1 MTLKSALQDVRET
14 TLAAVSGLLGKLLY
28 LASLRQE
35 EGAYQH
41 WGMARVHG
49 PESAERALKT
59 AHGEV
64 LAGVLR
70 APLASL
76 TEDLEETSRSQG
88 LQPQTCVEEMRGKFD
103 DLLLDERKDSPKATH
118 LSSVLTALWYLE
130 QATQEP
136 AQARA
141 TPSTS

>member
-28 LASLRQE
+28 LASLRQDR
-35 EGAYQH
+35 AYQH

-70 APLASL
+70 TPLVYL

-88 LQPQTCVEEMRGKFD
+88 LQPQTCVEEMQSKFD
-103 DLLLDERKDSPKATH
+103 DLLLEERKDSPKATH
-118 LSSVLTALWYLE
+118 LSSVLTALSYLDQAALE
-130 QATQEP
+130 QGQSD
-136 AQARA
+136 A
-141 TPSTS
+141 TPSAS

>member
-1 MTLKSALQDVRET
+1 MTLKSALQDFRET

-28 LASLRQE
+28 LASLRQDR
-35 EGAYQH
+35 AYQH
-41 WGMARVHG
+41 WEMARVHG

-70 APLASL
+70 TPLVYL
-76 TEDLEETSRSQG
+76 TEDLEETSRSHG

-103 DLLLDERKDSPKATH
+103 DLLLEERKDSPKATH
-118 LSSVLTALWYLE
+118 LSSVLTALWHLE
-130 QATQEP
+130 QAPREQ

-141 TPSTS
+141 N

>member
-28 LASLRQE
+28 LASLRRE
-35 EGAYQH
+35 DGAYQH
-41 WGMARVHG
+41 WGMSRVHG

-88 LQPQTCVEEMRGKFD
+88 QLPQTCVEEMRGKFD
-103 DLLLDERKDSPKATH
+103 DLLLEERKDSPKATH
-118 LSSVLTALWYLE
+118 LSSVLTALSCLE
-130 QATQEP
+130 QAALEKPP
-136 AQARA
+136 AAA
-141 TPSTS
+141 TPSVS

>member
-14 TLAAVSGLLGKLLY
+14 TLAAVSGLLGKLFY
-28 LASLRQE
+28 LASLRRE
-35 EGAYQH
+35 DGGYQH
-41 WGMARVHG
+41 WGMARIHG
-49 PESAERALKT
+49 PESAARALKT

-76 TEDLEETSRSQG
+76 TEDLGETSRDQG
-88 LQPQTCVEEMRGKFD
+88 LLPQTCVEEMRGKFD
-103 DLLLDERKDSPKATH
+103 DLLLEERTNSPKATH

-130 QATQEP
+130 QAALKQAQVP
-136 AQARA
+136 ATRLA
-141 TPSTS
+141 S

>member
-1 MTLKSALQDVRET
+1 LQDVRET

-28 LASLRQE
+28 LASLRQDH
-35 EGAYQH
+35 AYRH

-70 APLASL
+70 TPLVYL

-103 DLLLDERKDSPKATH
+103 DLLLEERKDSPKATH
-118 LSSVLTALWYLE
+118 LSSVLTALSYLE
-130 QATQEP
+130 QSALEQ
-136 AQARA
+136 AQSRA
-141 TPSTS
+141 TPSAS

>member
-28 LASLRQE
+28 LASLRQDH
-35 EGAYQH
+35 AYRH

-70 APLASL
+70 TPLVYL

-103 DLLLDERKDSPKATH
+103 DLLLEERKDSPKATH
-118 LSSVLTALWYLE
+118 LSSVLTALSYLE
-130 QATQEP
+130 QSALEQ
-136 AQARA
+136 AQSRA
-141 TPSTS
+141 TPSAS

>member
-103 DLLLDERKDSPKATH
+103 DLLLDERKGSPKATH
-118 LSSVLTALWYLE
+118 LSSVLTALSCLE
-130 QATQEP
+130 QAALEQS
-136 AQARA
+136 QSDA
-141 TPSTS
+141 TPSAS

>member
-14 TLAAVSGLLGKLLY
+14 TLAAVSGLLGKLSY
-28 LASLRQE
+28 LASLRRE
-35 EGAYQH
+35 DGAYQH
-41 WGMARVHG
+41 WGMSRVHG

-64 LAGVLR
+64 LGGVLR

-88 LQPQTCVEEMRGKFD
+88 LPPQTCVEEMRGKFD
-103 DLLLDERKDSPKATH
+103 DLLLEERRDSPKATH
-118 LSSVLTALWYLE
+118 LSSVLTALSCLE
-130 QATQEP
+130 QAALEQS
-136 AQARA
+136 QSRA
-141 TPSTS
+141 TASAS

>member
-28 LASLRQE
+28 LASLRRVD
-35 EGAYQH
+35 GAHQH
-41 WGMARVHG
+41 WGMALVHG
-49 PESAERALKT
+49 PDAAERALKQ

-76 TEDLEETSRSQG
+76 TEDLEETSRDQG
-88 LQPQTCVEEMRGKFD
+88 VPPEKCVVEMRGQFTN
-103 DLLLDERKDSPKATH
+103 LVLAERRDSPEATH
-118 LSSVLTALWYLE
+118 LSSVLTALSHLE
-130 QATQEP
+130 QNRE
-136 AQARA
+136 RA

>member
-28 LASLRQE
+28 LASLRRE
-35 EGAYQH
+35 EGTYQH
-41 WGMARVHG
+41 WGMSRVHG

-88 LQPQTCVEEMRGKFD
+88 LQPQTCVQEMRGKFD
-103 DLLLDERKDSPKATH
+103 DLLLEQRRDSPKATH
-118 LSSVLTALWYLE
+118 LSSVLTALSYLE
-130 QATQEP
+130 QAALEQS
-136 AQARA
+136 QSRA
-141 TPSTS
+141 TPSAS